1 MTIKDIF
8 HHLNKL
14 SDEELNTLCPD
25 EFAENM
31 IMQLLNSATIKRA
44 NFEIAAKV

>member
-8 HHLNKL
+8 QHLNHL
-14 SDEELNTLCPD
+14 SNEELDTLCPD

-31 IMQLLNSATIKRA
+31 IMQLLNSATIKIA
-44 NFEIAAKV
+44 NFEIATKV